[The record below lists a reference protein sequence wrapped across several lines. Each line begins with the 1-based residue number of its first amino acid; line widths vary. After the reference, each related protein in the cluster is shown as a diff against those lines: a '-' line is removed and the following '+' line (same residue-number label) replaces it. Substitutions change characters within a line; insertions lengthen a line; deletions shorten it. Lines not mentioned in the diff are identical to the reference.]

1 MLSRKIVL
9 IGKTGDGKSSSGNT
23 ILRKK
28 VFTTKASANSVTAKC
43 ESRDGLVHGRKITV
57 IDTPGFFDTDREDE
71 EIKSE
76 IVKSLIESAPAV
88 HAFVI
93 ILKVGRYTRQEKEVV
108 QQFLNTMGE
117 HVLKH
122 TVLLFTHGEQLEG
135 QTIDTFVKTNPQL
148 QELVGKCGGRCH
160 VIDNKYW
167 NGCDSGYK
175 SNRVQVKK
183 LLDTIDEMVKKYGCY
198 TNELL
203 KKLEEKIQE
212 EMKKIEDTLTP
223 EEKREK
229 AKKIVHKNIWL
240 QVAGASTGAL
250 IGAVLGVAVAV
261 AAVLSVLQLPF
272 VSAFKLI
279 KAVRGAAAAAEAVAG
294 GAAAVEA
301 VAGGAAAVE
310 AVAGGAAAVEAVAG
324 GAAAVEAVAGG
335 AAAVE
340 AVAGGAAA
348 VEAVAGGAA
357 AVEAVAGGAAAVEAV
372 AGGAAAVE
380 TAGAAGGARA
390 AAGAG
395 VGAGTY
401 VVGVAAL
408 AGAIGGGVTGWK
420 AAEEADSAYDA
431 MTKAATLNYENAK
444 VVLKNIR
451 ELVALASNN
460 KLEGEQNI

>member
-9 IGKTGDGKSSSGNT
+9 IGKTGDGKSSAGNT

-76 IVKSLIESAPAV
+76 IIKSLIEYSPAV

-108 QQFLNTMGE
+108 QQFLNTMKGE
-117 HVLKH
+117 HVLNH
-122 TVLLFTHGEQLEG
+122 TVILFTHGEQLEG

-148 QELVGKCGGRCH
+148 QELVDKCGGRCH

-183 LLDTIDEMVKKYGCY
+183 LLDTIDKMVKKYGCY

-229 AKKIVHKNIWL
+229 AKKIVHKNVWL

-301 VAGGAAAVE
+301 VAGGAAA
-310 AVAGGAAAVEAVAG
+310 A
-324 GAAAVEAVAGG
+324 EAVAGG